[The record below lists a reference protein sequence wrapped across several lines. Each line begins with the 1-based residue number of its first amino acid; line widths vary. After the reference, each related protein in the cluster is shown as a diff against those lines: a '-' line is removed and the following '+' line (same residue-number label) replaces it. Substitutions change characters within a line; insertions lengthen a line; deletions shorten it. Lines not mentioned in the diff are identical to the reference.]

1 MRLLCA
7 SVSFR
12 CPSNLPAMQELTPAQ
27 IAILERLAARGFAIV
42 AFPLYAS
49 AIGVRRGSFAVL
61 LVPVEGGALRI
72 LGDPC
77 YLIDGNLSVRVS
89 RKGRSMFVWK
99 SREVEATAEL
109 SAELSRFAAD
119 VSELLL
125 PVV

>member
-1 MRLLCA
+1 
-7 SVSFR
+7 
-12 CPSNLPAMQELTPAQ
+12 MQELTPAQ
-27 IAILERLAARGFAIV
+27 FSVLERLAARGFTIV

-61 LVPVEGGALRI
+61 LVPIEGGGLRI

-77 YLIDGNLSVRVS
+77 YLIDGNLSARVS

-99 SREVEATAEL
+99 SREIEATPEL
-109 SAELSRFAAD
+109 LTELSRFAAD
-119 VSELLL
+119 VSGLLL

>member
-1 MRLLCA
+1 
-7 SVSFR
+7 
-12 CPSNLPAMQELTPAQ
+12 MQELTPAQ
-27 IAILERLAARGFAIV
+27 FSVLERLAARGFTIV

-61 LVPVEGGALRI
+61 LVPIEGGGLRI

-99 SREVEATAEL
+99 SREIEATPEL
-109 SAELSRFAAD
+109 LTELSRFTAD
-119 VSELLL
+119 VSGLLL
-125 PVV
+125 PVL

>member
-1 MRLLCA
+1 
-7 SVSFR
+7 
-12 CPSNLPAMQELTPAQ
+12 MQELTPAQ
-27 IAILERLAARGFAIV
+27 FAILERLATRGFAIV

-89 RKGRSMFVWK
+89 RQGRPVFVWK
-99 SREVEATAEL
+99 SREVEVTPEL
-109 SAELSRFAAD
+109 LVELSRFAAD
-119 VSELLL
+119 VSGLLL
-125 PVV
+125 PVVSAAPLY

>member
-1 MRLLCA
+1 
-7 SVSFR
+7 
-12 CPSNLPAMQELTPAQ
+12 MQELTSAQ

-42 AFPLYAS
+42 AFSLYAS
-49 AIGVRRGSFAVL
+49 AIGVRRGLFAVL
-61 LVPVEGGALRI
+61 LVPVDGGALRI

-89 RKGRSMFVWK
+89 RKGRPMFVWK